1 MKATYP
7 RVTRDGQLAMIEART
22 MEEADL
28 AAEQACGPGWRTV
41 YVQRVNKGGF
51 AGFFS
56 TEVVELVASPAAR
69 VMTAPA
75 YAEDLLSALGPDGG
89 DFADRM
95 MVELRASEANATPAG
110 TAANPAA
117 TPATPQRLAPVA
129 AGGAR
134 PRSVSPEPHVAPA
147 VLPSTFTQMVRA
159 GAAPAPLAH
168 MGEFEREFIAPE
180 TLPWVSAAAVPKATR
195 PHRRVDASEASTVE
209 GSRHGQAAPSDTGL
223 AWSSAALLVLGL
235 PESLVENVLAARP
248 TGDEEWTAA
257 LMLALRDLVGA
268 EPRGPVIII
277 GPHAAQIAGLRH
289 VTVVATETLGK
300 TDGSVGVVTHDPSAV
315 AGAANG
321 RAFHLVVGG
330 AWSTLAGLRP
340 AAVTASSLADLPAAL
355 RIAAAWSVRVAAVR
369 TSDGLQPADAVGSAM
384 AIRSLLLGSVG
395 LARSPW
401 VADTRD
407 GARPAP

>member
-1 MKATYP
+1 MKASYP

-28 AAEQACGPGWRTV
+28 AAENACGPGWRTV
-41 YVQRVNKGGF
+41 YVQRVNKGGV

-56 TEVVELVASPAAR
+56 TEVIELVASPAAR
-69 VMTAPA
+69 VTTAPA
-75 YAEDLLSALGPDGG
+75 HAEDLLSALGPDGG

-95 MVELRASEANATPAG
+95 MVELRAAEANPPPA
-110 TAANPAA
+110 AAQAA
-117 TPATPQRLAPVA
+117 TPRLAPA
-129 AGGAR
+129 TGGGAR
-134 PRSVSPEPHVAPA
+134 PRSPAPDPQPPA
-147 VLPSTFTQMVRA
+147 MLPSTFTQMVRS

-180 TLPWVSAAAVPKATR
+180 TLPWAAAAAGPRATR
-195 PHRRVDASEASTVE
+195 PYRRVEPREAFAPES
-209 GSRHGQAAPSDTGL
+209 SRHDQAAPSEAGL

-235 PESLVENVLAARP
+235 PESLVDTVLAARP

-257 LMLALRDLVGA
+257 LMLALRDLVGP
-268 EPRGPVIII
+268 EPRGPVIIV
-277 GPHAAQIAGLRH
+277 GPHAAQVAGLRH
-289 VTVVATETLGK
+289 ATVVAAETLGA
-300 TDGSVGVVTHDPSAV
+300 TDGTVGVVTHDPAAV
-315 AGAANG
+315 SGAANG

-340 AAVTASSLADLPAAL
+340 GAVTASSVADLPAAL
-355 RIAAAWSVRVAAVR
+355 RIAAAWSVKVAAVR
-369 TSDGLQPADAVGSAM
+369 TADGLQPADAVGGAM

-401 VADTRD
+401 VADTRN